1 MCSSDLLQRSLPL
14 LILTG
19 VSRGK
24 LGLRRHAGVSRGCVH
39 RVRELEWTGRGCR
52 SRASSSASSSVVER
66 KGADDCG
73 VYGTNLSWG
82 TAGMETGAHWDGADV
97 AVHARGSP
105 PLSEAKIPT
114 GGRRGR
120 SRCVRRSP
128 AGSSLA
134 SAAFLM
140 RMTSRCDSRARRS
153 LAATMA
159 AS

>member
-1 MCSSDLLQRSLPL
+1 MYANWSGQ
-14 LILTG
+14 G
-19 VSRGK
+19 VG
-24 LGLRRHAGVSRGCVH
+24 AGA
-39 RVRELEWTGRGCR
+39 GRA
-52 SRASSSASSSVVER
+52 RAQARPWWSG

-82 TAGMETGAHWDGADV
+82 TAGTETGAHWDGADV